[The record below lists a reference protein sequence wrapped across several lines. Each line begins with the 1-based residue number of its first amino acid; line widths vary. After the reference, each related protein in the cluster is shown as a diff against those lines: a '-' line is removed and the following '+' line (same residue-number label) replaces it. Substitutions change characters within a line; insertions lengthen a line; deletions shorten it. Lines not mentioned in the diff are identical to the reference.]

1 MPQPTRSDVHVNR
14 PMTNFSIAY
23 IQSATHF
30 IAAQVF
36 PMVPVLKQ
44 SDRYFVYLKS
54 DWFRAGAQKRA
65 PGTESAGGG
74 YRLDNTPTYFCDVWA
89 YHRDVDDQT
98 KANADEPLNMDRDAT
113 IFTTQNCLLRREI
126 SWVTAYMATGVWTGG
141 PSGADYNVG
150 TAAGSV
156 QWDLAGSD
164 PMYTISY
171 LNSTILSQTGFEA
184 NALVVANNVFSAL
197 KNNAAVLDRIKYT
210 QRGIVT
216 ADLLAALF
224 GVEKFLVAKAVINTA
239 AESVTDTPTMSFLVS
254 NLALLVYANPS
265 PSIMQ
270 PTGGY
275 IFSWK
280 GMFGAGAEGARTKT
294 FRMEHLESDRIETE
308 MAYNMKL
315 IGADLG
321 CLLTNVLANP

>member
-1 MPQPTRSDVHVNR
+1 MPNQPTRSDVHVNR

-30 IAAQVF
+30 IASQVF
-36 PMVPVLKQ
+36 PMVPVMKQ

-74 YRLDNTPTYFCDVWA
+74 YRLDNTPNYFADVWA
-89 YHRDVDDQT
+89 YHKDVDDQT
-98 KANADEPLNMDRDAT
+98 RANADEPLNMDRDAT

-126 SWVTAYMATGVWTGG
+126 SFVTSYMAASTWTGG
-141 PSGADYNVG
+141 PGGSDYNVS
-150 TAAGSV
+150 TSATC
-156 QWDLAGSD
+156 WDLAGSD
-164 PMYTISY
+164 PMAVVNY
-171 LNSTILSQTGFEA
+171 LQNVVLSGTGYEP
-184 NALVVANNVFSAL
+184 NTLLVANDIYAAL

-216 ADLLAALF
+216 AELLAALF
-224 GVEKFLVAKAVINTA
+224 GVEKFLVAKAVVNTA
-239 AESVTDTPTMSFLVS
+239 AESVSDTPTMSFVVS

-294 FRMEHLESDRIETE
+294 FRMEHLESDRVETE
-308 MAYNMKL
+308 MAYSMKL

-321 CLLTNVLANP
+321 VLLTNVLATA